1 MKFSIILPIY
11 KVEKY
16 LRPCVDSVLSQ
27 TFQDFEIILVDD
39 GSPDSCP
46 QICDEYAANDARV
59 RVIHQQNGGLA
70 AARNAGLDIAQG
82 EYICYVDSDDYL
94 IDNNVL
100 QKIADASESHP
111 DIIHYKFVEWFESDG
126 HIADCYFDYKIP
138 TDGRTPAEMYSDLV
152 DKDAY
157 YNSAWSKVIRR
168 QLLQEN
174 SIRFHEGIVGED
186 NEWYYHVVMVAQ
198 SLVLIDEPL
207 YVYRRRQ
214 GSITTTNNR
223 KHLLDQLFVLD
234 KWEEKLKGLSD
245 DNRTQVIW
253 GSLAKQYCSAL
264 IIYAGMDNVK
274 DLLPRILQ
282 KKYLLKYSRNKRV
295 VIFRWLQCFF
305 GVRGLICLLKLVKKL
320 KK

>member
-16 LRPCVDSVLSQ
+16 LRPCVDSILSQ
-27 TFQDFEIILVDD
+27 TYQDFEIILVDD

-59 RVIHQQNGGLA
+59 RVIHQQNGGQA

-138 TDGRTPAEMYSDLV
+138 TDGRTPAEMYCDLV

-157 YNSAWSKVIRR
+157 YNSAWSKTIRR
-168 QLLQEN
+168 ELLQSN
-174 SIRFHEGIVGED
+174 RIRFYEGICGED

-214 GSITTTNNR
+214 GSITRSTTR
-223 KHLLDQLFVLD
+223 KNLLDQLFVLD
-234 KWEEKLKGLSD
+234 KWEEKLRGLSSD
-245 DNRTQVIW
+245 HRTQVVW

-264 IIYAGMDNVK
+264 IIYAGLDNVK
-274 DLLPRILQ
+274 DLLPRIIQ

-295 VIFRWLQCFF
+295 LIFRWLQFFF
-305 GVRGLICLLKLVKKL
+305 GVRGLLCLLKLVKKL
-320 KK
+320 KR

>member
-1 MKFSIILPIY
+1 MRFSVILPIY
-11 KVEKY
+11 RVEKY
-16 LRPCVDSVLSQ
+16 LSVCVDSILNQ
-27 TFQDFEIILVDD
+27 TYQDFEVILVDD

-46 QICDEYAANDARV
+46 QICDEYASKDARV
-59 RVIHQQNGGLA
+59 KVIHQKNGGQA

-82 EYICYVDSDDYL
+82 EYICYVDSDDFL
-94 IDNNVL
+94 TDNNVL
-100 QKIADASESHP
+100 QKIAVASETHP

-126 HIADCYFDYKIP
+126 HIANCYFDYNVP
-138 TDGRTPAEMYSDLV
+138 TEGRTLADIYCDLI

-157 YNSAWSKVIRR
+157 YNSAWSKAIRR
-168 QLLQEN
+168 ELLQSN
-174 SIRFHEGIVGED
+174 QIRFHEGIVGED

-214 GSITTTNNR
+214 GSTTTTANR

-234 KWEEKLKGLSD
+234 KWEEILKKLSNDK
-245 DNRTQVIW
+245 RAQVVW

-264 IIYAGMDNVK
+264 IIYAGLDNVK
-274 DLLPRILQ
+274 DLLPRIIQ

-295 VIFRWLQCFF
+295 VIFRWLQFF
-305 GVRGLICLLKLVKKL
+305 LGVRGVLCLLKLVKKL

>member
-11 KVEKY
+11 KVENY
-16 LRPCVDSVLSQ
+16 LCSCIDSILAQ
-27 TFQDFEIILVDD
+27 AYQDFEVILVDD

-46 QICDEYAANDARV
+46 QICDEYAAKDARV
-59 RVIHQQNGGLA
+59 RVIHQKNAGQA
-70 AARNAGLDIAQG
+70 AARNAGLEIAQG
-82 EYICYVDSDDYL
+82 EYICYVDSDDFL
-94 IDNNVL
+94 IDTNVL
-100 QKIADASESHP
+100 QKIAVASESRP

-126 HIADCYFDYKIP
+126 HIAKCYFDYNVP
-138 TDGRTPAEMYSDLV
+138 TEGRTLAEIYCNLV

-157 YNSAWSKVIRR
+157 YNSAWSKAIRR
-168 QLLQEN
+168 ELLHAN
-174 SIRFHEGIVGED
+174 HIRFHEGIVGED

-214 GSITTTNNR
+214 GSTTTTANR

-245 DNRTQVIW
+245 DHRTQVVW

-264 IIYAGMDNVK
+264 IIYAGLDNVN
-274 DLLPRILQ
+274 DLLPRIIQ

-295 VIFRWLQCFF
+295 VIFRWLQCIF
-305 GVRGLICLLKLVKKL
+305 GVRGLLWSLKLVKKL

>member
-11 KVEKY
+11 KVENY
-16 LRPCVDSVLSQ
+16 LCSCIDSILAQ
-27 TFQDFEIILVDD
+27 AYQDFEVILVDD

-46 QICDEYAANDARV
+46 QICDEYAAKDARV
-59 RVIHQQNGGLA
+59 RVIHQKNAGQA

-82 EYICYVDSDDYL
+82 EYICYVDSDDFL
-94 IDNNVL
+94 TDNNVL
-100 QKIADASESHP
+100 QKIAVASETHP

-126 HIADCYFDYKIP
+126 HIADCYFDYNVP
-138 TDGRTPAEMYSDLV
+138 TEGRMLADIYCDLI

-157 YNSAWSKVIRR
+157 YNSAWSKAIRR
-168 QLLQEN
+168 ELLQSN
-174 SIRFHEGIVGED
+174 QIRFHEGIVGED
-186 NEWYYHVVMVAQ
+186 NEWYYHVVLVAQ

-214 GSITTTNNR
+214 GSTTTTANR

-234 KWEEKLKGLSD
+234 KWEEILKKLSNDK
-245 DNRTQVIW
+245 RAQVVW

-264 IIYAGMDNVK
+264 IIYAGLDNVK
-274 DLLPRILQ
+274 DLLPRIIQ

-295 VIFRWLQCFF
+295 VIFRWLQVFL
-305 GVRGLICLLKLVKKL
+305 GVRGVLCLLKLLKKL

>member
-16 LRPCVDSVLSQ
+16 LRPCVDSILSQ
-27 TFQDFEIILVDD
+27 TYQDFEIILVDD

-46 QICDEYAANDARV
+46 QICDGYAAKDVRV
-59 RVIHQQNGGLA
+59 RVIHQKNAGQA

-82 EYICYVDSDDYL
+82 DYICYVDSDDFL

-100 QKIADASESHP
+100 QKIAVASESHP

-138 TDGRTPAEMYSDLV
+138 TDGRTPAEMYCDLV

-157 YNSAWSKVIRR
+157 YNSAWSKTIRR
-168 QLLQEN
+168 ELLQSN
-174 SIRFHEGIVGED
+174 RIRFYEGICGED

-214 GSITTTNNR
+214 GSITRSTTR
-223 KHLLDQLFVLD
+223 KNLLDQLFVLD
-234 KWEEKLKGLSD
+234 IWEEKLKELSSD
-245 DNRTQVIW
+245 HRTQVVW

-264 IIYAGMDNVK
+264 IIYAGLHNVK
-274 DLLPRILQ
+274 DLLPRIIQ

-295 VIFRWLQCFF
+295 VIFRWLQFFF
-305 GVRGLICLLKLVKKL
+305 GVRGLLCLLKLVKKL

>member
-16 LRPCVDSVLSQ
+16 LSACVDSILNQ
-27 TFQDFEIILVDD
+27 TYQDFEIILVDD

-46 QICDEYAANDARV
+46 LICDEYATKDARI
-59 RVIHQQNGGLA
+59 RVIHQQNAGQA
-70 AARNAGLDIAQG
+70 AARNAGLDIAEG
-82 EYICYVDSDDYL
+82 EYICYVDSDDFL

-100 QKIADASESHP
+100 QKIAAASESHP

-126 HIADCYFDYKIP
+126 HIADCYFNYNVL
-138 TDGRTPAEMYSDLV
+138 TEGRTIADIYCDLV

-157 YNSAWSKVIRR
+157 YNSAWSKAIRR
-168 QLLQEN
+168 ELLMSN
-174 SIRFHEGIVGED
+174 RIRFYEGISGED
-186 NEWYYHVVMVAQ
+186 NEWYYHVVMAAQ

-214 GSITTTNNR
+214 GSVTRSTTR
-223 KHLLDQLFVLD
+223 KNLLDQLFVLD
-234 KWEEKLKGLSD
+234 RWEEKLTELSD
-245 DNRTQVIW
+245 DKKNQVVW

-264 IIYAGMDNVK
+264 LIYAGLDNVK

-305 GVRGLICLLKLVKKL
+305 GVRGLLCLLKLVKN
-320 KK
+320 

>member
-46 QICDEYAANDARV
+46 QICDEYVQKDSRV
-59 RVIHQQNGGLA
+59 KVIHQQNTGQAG
-70 AARNAGLDIAQG
+70 ARNTGLRHACG
-82 EYICYVDSDDYL
+82 EYVCFVDSDDYF

-100 QKIADASESHP
+100 QELAEKTAESP
-111 DIIHYKFVEWFESDG
+111 DIVHYKFVEWYETDG
-126 HIADCYFDYKIP
+126 HVARCKFDYKTPIV
-138 TDGRTPAEMYSDLV
+138 GRTVAEIYCDLI

-157 YNSAWSKVIRR
+157 YNSAWSKIIRR
-168 QLLQEN
+168 NLLIDNNIWFEQ
-174 SIRFHEGIVGED
+174 GIVGED
-186 NEWYYHVVMVAQ
+186 NEWYYHVVMVAE
-198 SLVLIDEPL
+198 SLVLVDKPL
-207 YVYRRRQ
+207 YVYRRRL
-214 GSITTTNNR
+214 GSITTTTTR
-223 KHLLDQLFVLD
+223 KNLKDQLFVLE
-234 KWEEKLKGLSD
+234 KWEKILHNTPD
-245 DNRTQVIW
+245 DVRTQVVW

-264 IIYAGMDNVK
+264 IIYAGLDNVK